1 MQSTGARITVA
12 VATLLLAA
20 GAAWQLWP
28 GRSGAAR
35 DFPDGIRML
44 CTNPDCR
51 HPFDTTLAGIAAVRA
66 EDDDAPVP
74 CPECAGP
81 AERGTV
87 CPSCDGT
94 YLYGSAVR
102 TAGGD
107 PACPLCKAAL
117 PKLAPGG

>member
-1 MQSTGARITVA
+1 MPSIGARIGVGL
-12 VATLLLAA
+12 VVLLLAA
-20 GAAWQLWP
+20 GAAWQLRP
-28 GRSGAAR
+28 GRTGGAR

-44 CTNPDCR
+44 CTNPDCGR
-51 HPFDTTLAGIAAVRA
+51 PFDITLAAIGAIRA

-74 CPECAGP
+74 CPDCGGP

-87 CPSCDGT
+87 CPSCAGT
-94 YLYGSAVR
+94 YRYGTAIR

-117 PKLAPGG
+117 PKLPPGG